1 MQTALC
7 LLAAAALE
15 SASHPPQRLDGTEPN
30 PKLDH
35 TLTLRSAS
43 LDVAHYSC
51 SCAASSYDGSPR
63 MLSRGGTPP
72 PINPLEAIE

>member
-1 MQTALC
+1 MEYVIEKQMGILHHI
-7 LLAAAALE
+7 
-15 SASHPPQRLDGTEPN
+15 SVGISQLDDTEPN
-30 PKLDH
+30 PKWDH
-35 TLTLRSAS
+35 ALTLRSAL